1 MWMFCICLVATIMTT
16 PQLMQQYHLKTI
28 CMKSSYCNSLDISML
43 SLMSL
48 HVHSLD
54 FDLLEEIFP

>member
-1 MWMFCICLVATIMTT
+1 MWMFCVCLVAYNYDDTT
-16 PQLMQQYHLKTI
+16 VNVAVSPENNLYE
-28 CMKSSYCNSLDISML
+28 SSYCNSLDISML

-54 FDLLEEIFP
+54 FDLLEEIFS